1 MAHGKPGDRP
11 DNRQRGPAVRSLA
24 RPWSASPRQR
34 GAQADDTIMC
44 QSTGCSG
51 PLPLLPRLDRVLQM
65 GLT

>member
-1 MAHGKPGDRP
+1 MPQWRL
-11 DNRQRGPAVRSLA
+11 LA
-24 RPWSASPRQR
+24 LVEVV
-34 GAQADDTIMC
+34 MC